1 VGVACERR
9 GEDVLDCAVPSH
21 RNDLHL
27 PEDLVEEIA
36 RVHGYERIPTTL
48 PLARL
53 EPAALPPG
61 FELAE
66 SARDALAG
74 LGLVE
79 LATFPFVWPEDLDA
93 LGLEEGDPRRRSLR
107 VLNPIQEGESQLRT
121 TLLPSLLRVA
131 KQNLRRQVDAV
142 RVFEVTRI
150 FLPQGEEP
158 SKLPREALWATVL
171 LAAETDRHLWAAP
184 EPPPIFFEARG
195 VAERLLSALGYV
207 ACLRRGGSAPY
218 LHPGAEAELSAQ
230 GHVVGVVGELHPE
243 VASRFGIDVPCAV
256 VEVDLDALLAANR
269 REFQFREVSRE
280 PSIRR
285 DVAVLLD
292 RSQPAG
298 EIVEAVGKVA
308 GADLVSVEIFDRYE
322 GKGVPEGRV
331 SLAFRMVF
339 QRSDRTLTDAEVT
352 KTTNRVIRTLTER
365 FGAELR

>member
-1 VGVACERR
+1 M
-9 GEDVLDCAVPSH
+9 
-21 RNDLHL
+21 
-27 PEDLVEEIA
+27 
-36 RVHGYERIPTTL
+36 
-48 PLARL
+48 
-53 EPAALPPG
+53 
-61 FELAE
+61 
-66 SARDALAG
+66 
-74 LGLVE
+74 
-79 LATFPFVWPEDLDA
+79 
-93 LGLEEGDPRRRSLR
+93 
-107 VLNPIQEGESQLRT
+107 
-121 TLLPSLLRVA
+121 
-131 KQNLRRQVDAV
+131 
-142 RVFEVTRI
+142 
-150 FLPQGEEP
+150 
-158 SKLPREALWATVL
+158 
-171 LAAETDRHLWAAP
+171 LAAETDRHLWTAP

-218 LHPGAEAELSAQ
+218 LHPGAAAELLAQ
-230 GHVVGVVGELHPE
+230 GH
-243 VASRFGIDVPCAV
+243 V

-298 EIVEAVGKVA
+298 EVVEAVGKVA